1 METLS
6 EPIPTNI
13 SNNQKLSLIIRSR
26 ALTLQGP
33 WHLEDQPEAPGQKTD
48 LSGLPISFDYLIT
61 LQDSNNLI
69 YPEDLPYV
77 KHLVEEL
84 KEGKSLDY
92 HFRVVTPAGE
102 IKPLH
107 GFGSLMPPEKGSME
121 TSLSGQEEWAHVRQ
135 VGRLYETKELLQK
148 TLDAIPQMVWMT
160 DAQGRVQFYNDRW
173 FAYTG
178 LSPEQIENYAL
189 KDIDIFHPS
198 QVREVMP
205 HIEACVR
212 LGLSYHGEI
221 LVRNHQHQYRW
232 QICDIKP
239 VHNETGEVE
248 RWVGTFTDV
257 HDLFTSEKKLKE
269 SKELT
274 EAAFNSTIFGIQ
286 VFDSVYDESHEISD
300 LRWKYLNRKAE
311 EIFGERN
318 LTGKYLLEEFPG
330 VKTSGLFEKFTKVIK
345 TGEPADFEHLYNSE
359 GFSNWFH
366 VYVTNVED
374 TLVIIFQDI
383 TQRKLEESELQESKH
398 FIHEVADSTPDLL
411 YITDLEKKAITYINK
426 RVTEIMGIDQKDV
439 EEKGEAIFSQAH
451 HPRDHE
457 RKMQHL
463 AELERAGDDEVREIE
478 VRLKVVDGSWRWFRI
493 RTKVFK
499 RRPDGTVL
507 HTISLAQDIHDA
519 KKAQEKMN
527 LQHRIDRQA
536 ERIANIGNW
545 EWNLQ
550 TGQVT
555 WAENLYRMIGVDPG
569 TEPSLE
575 RFIRAIHPDD
585 QHFMW
590 EESERIK
597 QMDEGPLKEYQ
608 FRVISRD
615 GDIRHIRSASEL
627 INRAGEKFL
636 IGTLRDVTED
646 VQLHQELRERVR
658 FIETLIDSS
667 VDRIM
672 AFDKELKFLVW
683 NKMCEQTSKLSK
695 EKVLGRHVLELFP
708 QIKENKRILEAMH
721 RALDGESV
729 VLGAD
734 TGLSD
739 TGYYDIYYVPLKNE
753 WGQVYAV
760 LNIIHDISEKVKSQ
774 QDLEAL
780 NRALHQKN
788 HELKS
793 MNEELSTFAFIA
805 SHDLRE
811 PLRKIELFSDAL
823 MQREQGSLSEN
834 GKEFLHKMIASI
846 HRMNTLIDEILT
858 FSRASAGTPKMLE
871 FNLNQ
876 ILEVVKGDLSDL
888 LAERKVTL
896 ECQELPVIYGNPLQ
910 FSQLL
915 QHLITNAIKFQRPD
929 NIPHIRIS
937 SAFVMAE
944 DIQDPFVVPHQ
955 RYLKIEVK
963 DNGIGFEEKYTAKI
977 FQMFQRLHGRSE
989 FPGTG
994 MGLAICKKVVDN
1006 HHGFIVVKSKP
1017 GEGAVFTCY
1026 FPMLK

>member
-6 EPIPTNI
+6 ELVPTNI

-33 WHLEDQPEAPGQKTD
+33 WHLEDQPEAPGGKAD
-48 LSGLPISFDYLIT
+48 ISGLPISFDYLIT

-69 YPEDLPYV
+69 YPDDLPYV

-102 IKPLH
+102 VKPLH
-107 GFGSLMPPEKGSME
+107 GFGSLMLPEKGNIE
-121 TSLSGQEEWAHVRQ
+121 NQLTGQEELPYARKVA
-135 VGRLYETKELLQK
+135 RLHETKELLQK

-160 DAQGRVQFYNDRW
+160 DAEGRIQFYNDRW

-178 LSPEQIENYAL
+178 LSPEQIENYVL

-198 QVREVMP
+198 QVKEVMP
-205 HIEACVR
+205 NIEACVR

-221 LVRNHQHQYRW
+221 MVRNFQHQYRW

-248 RWVGTFTDV
+248 RWVGTFTEV
-257 HDLFTSEKKLKE
+257 HNLFTSEKELKE

-274 EAAFNSTIFGIQ
+274 EAAFNTTIYGIQ
-286 VFDSVYDESHEISD
+286 VFESVYDESHEIHD
-300 LRWKYLNRKAE
+300 MRWKYHNRKAE
-311 EIFGERN
+311 ELFGRN
-318 LTGKYLLEEFPG
+318 LKGKYLLEEFPG
-330 VKTSGLFEKFTKVIK
+330 MRTNGLFEIFKDVIR
-345 TGEPADFEHLYNSE
+345 TGKPAEFEHLYNSE
-359 GFSNWFH
+359 GYANWFH

-374 TLVIIFQDI
+374 TVIVTFQDI
-383 TQRKLEESELQESKH
+383 TQSKREKSELQESRH
-398 FIHEVADSTPDLL
+398 FIHQVADSTPDLL
-411 YITDLEKKAITYINK
+411 YITDLGKKAIVYVNK
-426 RVTEIMGIDQKDV
+426 RVTEMMGIDQQDV
-439 EEKGEAIFSQAH
+439 EEKGEAIFAEAH
-451 HPRDHE
+451 HPLDHE
-457 RKMQHL
+457 KKMKHIADQ
-463 AELERAGDDEVREIE
+463 ELMGDDEVREIE
-478 VRLKVVDGSWRWFRI
+478 VRLRMIDGSWRWFRI

-499 RRPDGTVL
+499 RKADGSVAQ
-507 HTISLAQDIHDA
+507 TISLAQDIHDT
-519 KKAQEKMN
+519 KKAQELIN
-527 LQHRIDRQA
+527 LQHQMDRQA
-536 ERIANIGNW
+536 ARIANIGNF

-550 TGQVT
+550 TGHVT
-555 WAENLYRMIGVDPG
+555 WAENLFRMLGLEPG
-569 TEPSLE
+569 ATEPSIE
-575 RFIRAIHPDD
+575 RFINAIHPDD
-585 QHFMW
+585 QQIMR

-597 QMDEGPLKEYQ
+597 QMEEGPLKEYQ
-608 FRVISRD
+608 FRFI
-615 GDIRHIRSASEL
+615 GEGGAIRHMRTASEL
-627 INRAGEKFL
+627 VNRAGERS
-636 IGTLRDVTED
+636 IVGTVRDVTED
-646 VQLHQELRERVR
+646 VQLHRELEERVR
-658 FIETLIDSS
+658 FIEMLIDSS
-667 VDRIM
+667 VDRIIV
-672 AFDKELKFLVW
+672 FDKDLRFLVW
-683 NKMCEQTSKLSK
+683 NKVSEQYTKLSR
-695 EKVLGRHVLELFP
+695 EKVLGKHLFETFP
-708 QIKENKRILEAMH
+708 YIKENKRLLEATH
-721 RALDGESV
+721 KALDGESV
-729 VLGAD
+729 FLEAEA
-734 TGLSD
+734 SFYEN
-739 TGYYDIYYVPLKNE
+739 GYFDIYYLPLKNE
-753 WGQVYAV
+753 LGQVYAV
-760 LNIIHDISEKVKSQ
+760 LNVIHDVSEKVKSQ

-834 GKEFLHKMIASI
+834 GKEFLHKMIGSI

-876 ILEVVKGDLSDL
+876 ILEVVKGDLGDL
-888 LAERKVTL
+888 LSERRVKL

-915 QHLITNAIKFQRPD
+915 QHLITNAIKFQKPD

-1006 HHGFIVVKSKP
+1006 HHGFIIVKSRP